1 MTRPTVGAVV
11 LGWQDEPWLAECL
24 ASIRASVDVEV
35 DLVVVDNGITSPCIT
50 SLADDLGARV
60 VRTSRNLGFAG
71 GCNAGAAQVRG
82 DFLALVNSDA
92 VVRPETLRRLV
103 DTAADPGVGIA
114 GASVRLADNP
124 ELINSAGNP
133 VHLSGLC
140 WAGRLGEPETGTTP
154 VEVTTASGAC
164 LVVRRSVWDGL
175 GGFDPEYFAYLED
188 AELSLRMWRRGLRVI
203 YRPDAVALHH
213 YEFSRNPTK
222 LYLLE
227 RNRLMLVA
235 TMWSGRALAVLALPL
250 LAFELAMV
258 AVAARQGW
266 LRQKVRGWGWLW
278 THRAHVRARRRLLQS
293 ERTVPDEVWM
303 ARLTAELGTTVID
316 LPAGTGLANAGLRLW
331 WRVLGRLV

>member
-1 MTRPTVGAVV
+1 MNRPTVGVVV
-11 LGWQDEPWLAECL
+11 LGWQDEPWLADCV
-24 ASIRASVDVEV
+24 ASIRASRDVEV
-35 DLVVVDNGITSPCIT
+35 DLVLVDNGITSAIG
-50 SLADDLGARV
+50 DLDVRV

-82 DFLALVNSDA
+82 EFLALVNSDA
-92 VVRPETLRRLV
+92 VVRPETLRLMV
-103 DTAADPGVGIA
+103 DTASAPDVGIA
-114 GASVRLADNP
+114 GAGVRLAENP
-124 ELINSAGNP
+124 ALINSAGNP
-133 VHLSGLC
+133 VHLFGLC

-164 LVVRRSVWDGL
+164 LVLRRAVWDDL

-188 AELSLRMWRRGLRVI
+188 AELSLRVWRRGLRVL

-213 YEFSRNPTK
+213 YEFSRNTTK

-258 AVAARQGW
+258 AVAARHGW

-278 THRAHVRARRRLLQS
+278 THRAHVRTRRRLLQG
-293 ERTVPDEVWM
+293 ERTVPDEEWM
-303 ARLTAELGTTVID
+303 ARLTAELSTTVIA
-316 LPAGTGLANAGLRLW
+316 LPAATGLLNAGLRVW
-331 WRVLGRLV
+331 WGVLGRLV